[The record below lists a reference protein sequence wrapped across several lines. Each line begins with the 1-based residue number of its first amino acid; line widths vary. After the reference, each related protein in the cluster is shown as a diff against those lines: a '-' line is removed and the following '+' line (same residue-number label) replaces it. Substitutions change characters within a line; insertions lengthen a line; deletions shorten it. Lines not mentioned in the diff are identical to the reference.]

1 MPSNYIKEVITPG
14 DTVQAL
20 SQKYLDDAS
29 RWVELVLLNKLDYP
43 FIVDTIRDSSTPL
56 NVLAVGDTILIPI
69 QDGSDIEFSDVFQLR
84 DDYERILGED
94 IAIFDSNTSIQL
106 NEDFGGTFQAD
117 TNGDIKTVRGVQN
130 LKQAIM
136 LRFCVPY
143 GSLLYHPTYGSKLNS
158 LFGTA
163 GTYGNSQKVKIE
175 IQRIVL
181 SDQRVKDINID
192 SFTITNGVA
201 EVSMSIT
208 PIGIQDIINMNISLD
223 KTGVI
228 EWA

>member
-1 MPSNYIKEVITPG
+1 MPSNYIKEAITPG

-20 SQKYLDDAS
+20 SQKYLGDAN

-43 FIVDTIRDSSTPL
+43 FILDTVRDVSTPS
-56 NVLAVGDTILIPI
+56 NVLAIGDTILIPI
-69 QDGSDIEFSDVFQLR
+69 QSGDITFETAFQLR
-84 DDYERILGED
+84 EDYERILGED
-94 IAIFDSNTSIQL
+94 IAIFDSNTSISL
-106 NEDFGGTFQAD
+106 KEDFGGSFQAD
-117 TNGDIKTVRGVQN
+117 TNGDLKTVRGVQN

-136 LRFCVPY
+136 LRFLVPY
-143 GSLLYHPTYGSKLNS
+143 GSLLHHPDYGSKLFS

-163 GTYGNSQKVKIE
+163 GTYGNAQKIKIE

-181 SDQRVKDINID
+181 SDSRVQDINID

-201 EVSMSIT
+201 YISISIT
-208 PIGIQDIINMNISLD
+208 PIGIQDIINMNMSLD

>member
-20 SQKYLDDAS
+20 SQQYLGDAN
-29 RWVELVLLNKLDYP
+29 RWVELVLLNQLDYP
-43 FIVDTIRDSSTPL
+43 FIVDTIRDSSTPP
-56 NVLAVGDTILIPI
+56 NVLAVGDTILIPVAS
-69 QDGSDIEFSDVFQLR
+69 GTDIDYETTFQLR

-94 IAIFDSNTSIQL
+94 IAIFDSNTSISL
-106 NEDFGGTFQAD
+106 TEDFGGIFQPD
-117 TNGDIKTVRGVQN
+117 TNGDLKTVRGVQN
-130 LKQAIM
+130 LQQAIM
-136 LRFCVPY
+136 LRFCIPY
-143 GSLLYHPTYGSKLNS
+143 GSLLHHPTYGSKLFS
-158 LFGTA
+158 LFGSA
-163 GTYGNSQKVKIE
+163 GTYGNAQKIKIE

-181 SDQRVKDINID
+181 SDLRVKDINID